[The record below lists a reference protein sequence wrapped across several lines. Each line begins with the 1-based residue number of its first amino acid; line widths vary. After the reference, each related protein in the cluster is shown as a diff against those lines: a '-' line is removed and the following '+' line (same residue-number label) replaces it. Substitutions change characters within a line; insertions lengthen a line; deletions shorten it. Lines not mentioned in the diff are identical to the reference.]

1 MREARVETKGKM
13 RMDIIR
19 RIAAA
24 CLAALPWTTSR
35 HAGAAELP
43 LVIAKSG
50 YLFAGGK
57 IDSSLPG
64 SPMNGQLY
72 AEFQIPQKLLHPYPI
87 VMIHGGSQTGTNFTG
102 TPDGREGW
110 AQFFLRRGYA
120 VYVVDQVARG
130 RAGYW
135 TQSYGPVS
143 APELDRTLQRF
154 AAPEHY
160 NLWPQAH
167 LHTQWPGAAT
177 PGDPVFDAFYATQFP
192 SLKDF
197 AKQQELNRD
206 AGAALLDKIGPAIL
220 LTHSQSG
227 AMGWPIAD
235 KRPNLVKAIVAV
247 EPSGPPA
254 HDIDFKGAPDWFSD
268 ADKTKIS
275 GLGDIPLTYDPPL
288 KESEQLSFVRQ
299 DKPDKPDLVRCWSQA
314 APARQLPNLKSIPI
328 LIISSEA
335 SYHASYDHCTAAY
348 LTQAGVANTFVYLAE
363 VGIHGN
369 GHMMMLE
376 KNSDAIAGFIAGWLN
391 KALPVK
397 AGSRSAQR

>member
-1 MREARVETKGKM
+1 MVGKLSTKSIF
-13 RMDIIR
+13 RF
-19 RIAAA
+19 AAT
-24 CLAALPWTTSR
+24 CLAVFSATAAR
-35 HAGAAELP
+35 HAGAAEPP

-50 YLFAGGK
+50 YVFAGGK
-57 IDSSLPG
+57 IDTSLPH
-64 SPMNGQLY
+64 SPMIGQLY
-72 AEFQIPQKLLHPYPI
+72 AEFQIPQKLMHPYPI

-110 AQFFLRRGYA
+110 AQYFLRRGYA

-135 TQSYGPVS
+135 TQSYGSVTP
-143 APELDRTLQRF
+143 PDLDRTLQRF
-154 AAPEHY
+154 VAPERY

-167 LHTQWPGAAT
+167 MHTQWPGAGK
-177 PGDPVFDAFYATQFP
+177 PGDTVFDAFYATQFP
-192 SLKDF
+192 SLTDF
-197 AKQQELNRD
+197 TKQQELNRD

-235 KRPNLVKAIVAV
+235 RRPNLVKAIVAV
-247 EPSGPPA
+247 EPSGPPG

-275 GLGDIPLTYDPPL
+275 GLGDVPLTYDPPL
-288 KESEQLSFVRQ
+288 KDGEQLSFVRQ

-314 APARQLPNLKSIPI
+314 APARKLPNLKTIPI

-335 SYHASYDHCTAAY
+335 SYHASYDHCTASY
-348 LTQAGVANTFVYLAE
+348 LTQAGVTNTFIHLADI
-363 VGIHGN
+363 GIHGN
-369 GHMMMLE
+369 GHMMMQE
-376 KNSDAIAGFIAGWLN
+376 KNSDAIAGVMAEWLGKTLPD
-391 KALPVK
+391 KAEHH
-397 AGSRSAQR
+397 STRR

>member
-1 MREARVETKGKM
+1 MGITENR
-13 RMDIIR
+13 RMKIIR

-24 CLAALPWTTSR
+24 CLALLPWSTSR
-35 HAGAAELP
+35 QADAAEPFVL
-43 LVIAKSG
+43 AKTG

-64 SPMNGQLY
+64 SPMIGQLY

-135 TQSYGPVS
+135 TQSYGPVT
-143 APELDRTLQRF
+143 AADLDRTLQRF
-154 AAPEHY
+154 AAPERY

-167 LHTQWPGAAT
+167 LHTQWPGAAK
-177 PGDPVFDAFYATQFP
+177 PGDPAFDAFYATQFP
-192 SLKDF
+192 SLTNF
-197 AKQQELNRD
+197 ATQQELNRD

-254 HDIDFKGAPDWFSD
+254 HDIVFSGAPDWF
-268 ADKTKIS
+268 AD
-275 GLGDIPLTYDPPL
+275 
-288 KESEQLSFVRQ
+288 
-299 DKPDKPDLVRCWSQA
+299 
-314 APARQLPNLKSIPI
+314 
-328 LIISSEA
+328 
-335 SYHASYDHCTAAY
+335 
-348 LTQAGVANTFVYLAE
+348 
-363 VGIHGN
+363 VGIRGN

-376 KNSDAIAGFIAGWLN
+376 KDGDAIAGVIGNWLD
-391 KALPVK
+391 KTLPCKVT
-397 AGSRSAQR
+397 SHSAQR